1 MPGAESEGKDAVA
14 TTQQDTNLFVQSQI
28 LDIHRLL
35 SQHTGKLNT
44 LDQRS
49 AQTKD
54 QLQKQQQLE
63 ASKHAIISS
72 WPDSATKRDREQA
85 IEKLVEKE
93 GLRRMHTCTQTLKS
107 KGGLAHFSIV
117 EFYTKEARNDFL
129 DMVKKDML
137 TCHGQI
143 QVGRAQIPKYQRE
156 ADQPFRCA
164 IAVYAQ
170 IAGRQQR
177 YKPIWELTA
186 IWHGGEWILIAEPA
200 EHDKTQITIHVRAED
215 QEAFTASFGDAWAK
229 WGQQHGVPRKPDA
242 YRAQDH
248 FTITIK
254 GITPEKAAEY
264 DQKYNAQS
272 KHKQST
278 ASATQQEREDE
289 TMGPEPRAATARL
302 DRGLRPPPAR
312 EGGKGKAPQGAR

>member
-1 MPGAESEGKDAVA
+1 MGERSRSPMPGAESEAKDAVA

-28 LDIHRLL
+28 SDIHRLL

-63 ASKHAIISS
+63 ASKQAIISS
-72 WPDSATKRDREQA
+72 WPDSATQRDREQA
-85 IEKLVEKE
+85 IEKLVETE

-117 EFYTKEARNDFL
+117 EFYTKQARNELL

-137 TCHGQI
+137 ICHGQI
-143 QVGRAQIPKYQRE
+143 QVGRAQILKYQRE

-177 YKPIWELTA
+177 YKLSGSLRQFGMEGNGFSLRNQQSTTKHRSQSTSARRTKKPSLQA
-186 IWHGGEWILIAEPA
+186 LGMHGPSGASNMEYLANRMPTEP
-200 EHDKTQITIHVRAED
+200 KTTLQSPSRA
-215 QEAFTASFGDAWAK
+215 S
-229 WGQQHGVPRKPDA
+229 PRRKPPSMTRSTTHSQNA
-242 YRAQDH
+242 NRAQ
-248 FTITIK
+248 
-254 GITPEKAAEY
+254 
-264 DQKYNAQS
+264 
-272 KHKQST
+272 
-278 ASATQQEREDE
+278 
-289 TMGPEPRAATARL
+289 
-302 DRGLRPPPAR
+302 PAPHIR
-312 EGGKGKAPQGAR
+312 SGRTKPWSQNLGQLLHDLTVV